1 VLIGSEPDPPR
12 RALLRA
18 AGVDR
23 VLWTPLEDAELS
35 YWLSSSMAMPSEIS
49 GRAMAR
55 VPVNLMAWLRLGSR
69 RIVGVVSNLSA
80 SGAFIELEDP
90 PPIGD
95 SLRIEFELPP
105 GRASVFCEVVHQQR
119 GARDG
124 ESAQASGIGVEFQ
137 WLDAAT
143 AETLRAAVEER
154 AARYLP

>member
-1 VLIGSEPDPPR
+1 
-12 RALLRA
+12 
-18 AGVDR
+18 
-23 VLWTPLEDAELS
+23 
-35 YWLSSSMAMPSEIS
+35 
-49 GRAMAR
+49 

-80 SGAFIELEDP
+80 TGAFIELEDP

-119 GARDG
+119 AMRDG
-124 ESAQASGIGVEFQ
+124 EVSGIGVVFQ

-143 AETLRAAVEER
+143 AEALRAAVEER